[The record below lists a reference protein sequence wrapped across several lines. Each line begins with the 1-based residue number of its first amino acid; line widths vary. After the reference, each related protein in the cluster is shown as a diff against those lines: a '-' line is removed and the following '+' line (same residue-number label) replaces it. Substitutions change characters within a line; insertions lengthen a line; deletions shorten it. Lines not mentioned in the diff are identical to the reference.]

1 MVERYGVR
9 RVRAHEEAPHLGILV
24 LAHERLVAVAAA
36 DNGDQKSDSGAGSGA
51 RGVQTTA
58 EGSRSSPAI
67 ALTLA
72 DSEPCANPTGN
83 ATANAAA
90 ANRSGGSGPAAA
102 GAPRALYDPAVVS
115 YEELLE
121 VFWGAHDG
129 RARAPA
135 QYASHAFATPAQREA
150 AGAFLARKAED
161 SPRPVATT
169 IREPQTFHRAEWYH
183 QSYKKKNRAR
193 IALVVASLAVGA
205 LPAGMGFAGQ
215 EALRQALLG
224 AAVVSTLPQLLSSVF
239 DPLFDALERR

>member
-1 MVERYGVR
+1 MQERFDGVAGVVGTTVGYTGGDGDSLGASAPPPTYASVCAGDGHSEAIRVE
-9 RVRAHEEAPHLGILV
+9 
-24 LAHERLVAVAAA
+24 
-36 DNGDQKSDSGAGSGA
+36 
-51 RGVQTTA
+51 
-58 EGSRSSPAI
+58 
-67 ALTLA
+67 
-72 DSEPCANPTGN
+72 
-83 ATANAAA
+83 
-90 ANRSGGSGPAAA
+90 
-102 GAPRALYDPAVVS
+102 YDPAVVS

-169 IREPQTFHRAEWYH
+169 IREPQTFHSAEWYH